1 MKKIYQLLALSLMAI
16 MFSSCGYNSMVDKR
30 EEVNNTWANVQSQYQ
45 RRSDLIPKL
54 AKVVKSYADF
64 EQETLTKVI
73 EARSKAT
80 SININAE
87 DLTPENLAKF
97 NAAQA
102 EVKSGLDKLLVVV
115 ERYPDLK
122 ANQNYLDLQR
132 ELAGTENRISV
143 ARINY
148 NNAVKMYNAYIKKFP
163 RLIYA
168 GWFGFKD
175 KPFYEAD
182 AGAEKAPSLEELDN

>member
-30 EEVNNTWANVQSQYQ
+30 EEVNKTWANVQTQYQ

-54 AKVVKSYADF
+54 AKVVKSYANF

-80 SININAE
+80 SVNISAE
-87 DLTPENLAKF
+87 NLTPENLAKF
-97 NAAQA
+97 KAAQA
-102 EVKSGLDKLLVVV
+102 EVSSGLGRLLAVV
-115 ERYPDLK
+115 ENYPDLK
-122 ANQNYLDLQR
+122 SNQNYMDLQR
-132 ELAGTENRISV
+132 ELAGTENRIAV
-143 ARINY
+143 ARTNY
-148 NNAVKMYNAYIKKFP
+148 NDAVKMYNAYIKKIP
-163 RLIYA
+163 RVIYA

-182 AGAEKAPSLEELDN
+182 AGTEKAPSLEELDN